1 MQNVQEI
8 ISSLKLLA
16 HPEGGYYRETF
27 RSESI
32 IPQEALGP
40 DYSGDRNTS
49 TMIYFLLT
57 ADTFSA
63 FHRILQDEAWHFY
76 AGDTITLHTID
87 MAGVHEKHLIGADF
101 EKGEVPQLMV
111 KGGDWFAA
119 SISKPD
125 GYALVGCTVSP
136 GFDFQDF
143 ELADRKKMSS
153 QFPAHSSLIECY
165 TRIN

>member
-1 MQNVQEI
+1 MQNVQDI
-8 ISSLKLLA
+8 ISSLELMP

-27 RSESI
+27 RSETTIS
-32 IPQEALGP
+32 QKELGP
-40 DYSGDRNTS
+40 AYSGDRSTS

-76 AGDTITLHTID
+76 AGDAITLHTID
-87 MAGVHEKHLIGADF
+87 PSGKHIKHLIGADF
-101 EKGEVPQLMV
+101 AKGEVPQLMV

-119 SISKPD
+119 SISKPG

-143 ELADRKKMSS
+143 ELADREKLSS
-153 QFPAHSSLIECY
+153 QFPAHSDLIECY